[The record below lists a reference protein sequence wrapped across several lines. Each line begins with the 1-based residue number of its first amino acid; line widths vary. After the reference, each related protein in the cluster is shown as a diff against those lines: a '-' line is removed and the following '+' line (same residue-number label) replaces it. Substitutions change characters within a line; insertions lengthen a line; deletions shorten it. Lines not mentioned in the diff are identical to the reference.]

1 MKIPITI
8 ASCLLVALMLTAA
21 AQDTEAQDWAKQWA
35 SLRDATL
42 KLADN
47 MPADKYSFRPSNGD
61 PSFAE
66 LLLKMADSIDSHFA
80 EVSGQKSSFVR
91 PETLGADTVKKLVG
105 ESFDRGAK
113 TIGSLQEGDVNH
125 ARAHLLAALTEAS
138 ETRGQAEAYLKTKD
152 MVTAEEV
159 DRRKFLFYGFLA
171 AWLLVCLY
179 VVAVSLRERRLRGEL
194 DRVKRLV
201 EDREHDKPGQ
211 VRL

>member
-1 MKIPITI
+1 MKIPIVT
-8 ASCLLVALMLTAA
+8 ASCLLAACSLTAA
-21 AQDTEAQDWAKQWA
+21 AQNTEAQDWAKQWA

-42 KLADN
+42 KLADT

-80 EVSGQKSSFVR
+80 EISGQKSPFAR
-91 PETLGADTVKKLVG
+91 PETLGSDTVKKLVG
-105 ESFDRGAK
+105 ESFDYSAK
-113 TIGSLQEGDVNH
+113 TLGELKEGGLDR
-125 ARAHLLAALTEAS
+125 ARPQVLAALAEAALAQ
-138 ETRGQAEAYLKTKD
+138 GQAEGYMKTKD
-152 MVTAEEV
+152 MVTAEEA
-159 DRRKFLFYGFLA
+159 DRRKFLFFGFLA
-171 AWLLVCLY
+171 AWFLVCLY

-211 VRL
+211 IRL